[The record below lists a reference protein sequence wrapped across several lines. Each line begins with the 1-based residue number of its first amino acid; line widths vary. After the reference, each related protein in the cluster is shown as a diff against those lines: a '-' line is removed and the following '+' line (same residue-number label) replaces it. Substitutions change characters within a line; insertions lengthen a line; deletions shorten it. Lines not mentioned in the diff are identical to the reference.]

1 MRNTLF
7 EAVWQLM
14 NPEMRTKLI
23 DEAHAYFRSI
33 GSTRSEFYIDKQLI
47 ETIPCSHTKHVE
59 KGSIVVLGQKRYPVL
74 SVQVEEEVVM
84 KEDTTFINKIEI
96 YKLGQGL

>member
-7 EAVWQLM
+7 EAAWKLM

-33 GSTRSEFYIDKQLI
+33 GSTRSEFYLEKELV
-47 ETIPCSHTKHVE
+47 ESVPCSHGKHISA
-59 KGSIVVLGQKRYPVL
+59 GAIVVLKQKRYPVL

-96 YKLGQGL
+96 YRLGQGL